1 MTESI
6 EPGKTESTK
15 ITMQRLTLDTP
26 KKPAPAKKK
35 NIFVI
40 LSFVFIG
47 LELLLPLYLAFIAAI
62 AAIIFAVVAMAKH
75 KCKLS
80 VLAMI
85 LSILSA
91 IFLILTM
98 IASYGLFAIIA
109 TLMGST

>member
-1 MTESI
+1 
-6 EPGKTESTK
+6 
-15 ITMQRLTLDTP
+15 
-26 KKPAPAKKK
+26 
-35 NIFVI
+35 
-40 LSFVFIG
+40 
-47 LELLLPLYLAFIAAI
+47 
-62 AAIIFAVVAMAKH
+62 VAMAKH

-109 TLMGST
+109 TLMGSS